1 MKRNQLIA
9 TLFAILL
16 FCAGATVGALGHR
29 YYTATVVN
37 AKTADD
43 FRQHYISE
51 MRSKLKLTPAQVDRL
66 EVILDETKA
75 KYKAVR
81 DSYHPQM
88 VKIKAQHIAQIK
100 SILSP
105 EQVPIYERLVAE
117 HERRAR
123 EQEERDRQQEAQHEA
138 ARKTHAT
145 P

>member
-9 TLFAILL
+9 ALFAVLL
-16 FCAGATVGALGHR
+16 FCAGAAVGALAHR
-29 YYTATVVN
+29 YYTSTVVN

-66 EVILDETKA
+66 EAILDETKA
-75 KYKAVR
+75 RYKAVR

-88 VKIKAQHIAQIK
+88 VKIKEEHTAQIK
-100 SILSP
+100 AILSP
-105 EQVPIYERLVAE
+105 EQVPIYEQLVAE

-123 EQEERDRQQEAQHEA
+123 EQEERDRREEARREA
-138 ARKTHAT
+138 AHKAHAT

>member
-9 TLFAILL
+9 ALFAVLL
-16 FCAGATVGALGHR
+16 FCAGVAVGALGHR

-37 AKTADD
+37 AKNADD

-51 MRSKLKLTPAQVDRL
+51 MRSKLKLTPTQVERL
-66 EVILDETKA
+66 ETILDETKA
-75 KYKAVR
+75 RYKAVR

-88 VKIKAQHIAQIK
+88 VKIKEEHTAQIK

-105 EQVPIYERLVAE
+105 EQVPIYERMVAE

-123 EQEERDRQQEAQHEA
+123 EQEEHDRQVEAQREA
-138 ARKTHAT
+138 ARKAHAT